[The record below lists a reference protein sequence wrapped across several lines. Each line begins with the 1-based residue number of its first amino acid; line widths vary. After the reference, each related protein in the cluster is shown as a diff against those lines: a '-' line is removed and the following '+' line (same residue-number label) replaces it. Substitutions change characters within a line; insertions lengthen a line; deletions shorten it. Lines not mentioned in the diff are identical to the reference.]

1 MEDNGEVLGTV
12 LDTAETDDLNAR
24 LTVAEA
30 KAQRNAELLATVSH
44 EIRTPMGA
52 VISLADLLL
61 GTELDETQQSY
72 ADTLKQS
79 ATSLVTVL
87 NDILDHSKLDAHRF
101 ELSEEVFNP
110 HDLMNGIG
118 TAYQAAGNGQNL
130 EIIVRTDPDVP
141 SALLADSARIRQIL
155 TNVIDNAIKFT
166 ESGSVVIALTYQ
178 RAKNAAVTLQFS
190 VSDTGIGMSAE
201 VREKLFAPFTQ
212 ADNTI
217 ASKYGGTGLGLSIA
231 RQLVHLMKGEISCD
245 SREQEGSTFRFSVE
259 CETADEAA
267 ELSKQLKSTTE
278 NPVSQSHSNPSSV
291 RILVVE
297 DNRINQMLITTY
309 LSKFGYGYEVACN
322 GFEAIAAAE
331 RGTFNLVLMDV
342 QMPEMDGT
350 EATRRIREL
359 DSDVSGIP
367 IIALTAN
374 AMHGDREAYLAAG
387 MDDYIAKP
395 IIATILYEKINEA
408 LTGTLGQNA
417 LSA

>member
-1 MEDNGEVLGTV
+1 MEDNGDVPGTV
-12 LDTAETDDLNAR
+12 HDSAESDDLNAR
-24 LTVAEA
+24 LAVAEA

-61 GTELDETQQSY
+61 GTDLDDTQQSY

-101 ELSEEVFNP
+101 ELSAERFNP

-118 TAYQAAGNGQNL
+118 TAYQAAGLEQNL

-141 SALLADSARIRQIL
+141 HALIADSARIRQIL
-155 TNVIDNAIKFT
+155 TNMIDNAIKFT
-166 ESGSVVIALTYQ
+166 ESGSVVIALTF
-178 RAKNAAVTLQFS
+178 RRSKDNAVMLQFS
-190 VSDTGIGMSAE
+190 VSDTGIGMSDQ

-212 ADNTI
+212 ADNKI

-231 RQLVHLMKGEISCD
+231 RQLVQLMKGEISCD
-245 SREQEGSTFRFSVE
+245 SREQHGSTFRFSVE
-259 CETADEAA
+259 CDVSDESVEPSAHR
-267 ELSKQLKSTTE
+267 
-278 NPVSQSHSNPSSV
+278 QSPDKPARQPHSDPSSV
-291 RILVVE
+291 CILVVE

-309 LSKFGYGYEVACN
+309 LNKFGYGYEVACN
-322 GFEAIAAAE
+322 GFEAVAAAE
-331 RGTFNLVLMDV
+331 RGQFDLVLMDV

-359 DSDVSGIP
+359 DSDAANLP

-408 LTGTLGQNA
+408 LAGQLGRKA